1 MESLSMSVVSVK
13 AILGQQVKLNFL
25 VQELQI
31 IIFNAIVTRH
41 VDRARIKRST
51 EVSQER
57 QRL

>member
-1 MESLSMSVVSVK
+1 MSVVSVK